1 MAARTFDLKKRVSQ
15 CGNSLKCRSNEDLS
29 TAMTSVG
36 MMEATSAGH
45 KRGRLFVYDLFYKTF
60 KGVTKALIA

>member
-1 MAARTFDLKKRVSQ
+1 
-15 CGNSLKCRSNEDLS
+15 
-29 TAMTSVG
+29 MTSVG

-60 KGVTKALIA
+60 KGVTKALIAWHQEEPEIEISKFTWILK